1 MNQLQRLTR
10 DDVAI
15 MRWVAQNMIDSK
27 MLPASIDKPEK
38 AIAILMMARE
48 LNVPDWQAVNQIN
61 VIHGKPTVSPQ
72 LMIALI
78 ERSGLLEDMIVES
91 GEGFCSVT
99 MKRFGRTAHKETF
112 TMEHAQKMG
121 LAGKHNW
128 KVQPET
134 MLKWRAVSACA
145 RVAFP
150 HVISGLYTP
159 EEINPDLVVDSD
171 GKIEVTAST
180 YVPQEEK
187 ASNSTQA
194 IEAPEA
200 EEPEIEEEKIIQ
212 MPKQVEAKKEEPAS
226 RTKSEPVPETKKP
239 EKWTDQQ
246 RKIVFARLSEKR
258 PSKTDEEKKAY
269 LRQLAMVESCNDILK
284 AQVDQILATIW
295 KLPPEEK
302 PSVEA
307 SKNPEPE
314 ESPLSR
320 LEEEIMVVKELEDDD
335 PVNLEQL
342 KVLLEVAT
350 SQNKKA
356 LAKSITKKVE
366 GEEKVS
372 KALWKSWVEKINMGE
387 APK

>member
-15 MRWVAQNMIDSK
+15 MRWVAQNMIESK

-112 TMEHAQKMG
+112 TMEHAKKMG

-145 RVAFP
+145 RVSFP

-187 ASNSTQA
+187 ASTSTEA
-194 IEAPEA
+194 IEAE
-200 EEPEIEEEKIIQ
+200 
-212 MPKQVEAKKEEPAS
+212 EAKDPKILELP
-226 RTKSEPVPETKKP
+226 KPETKEEADP
-239 EKWTDQQ
+239 EEVISQNDLIKLWSSLHE
-246 RKIVFARLSEKR
+246 KIPNRDESAGWMKR
-258 PSKTDEEKKAY
+258 VCGWKKIGVASSKELTPAKAA
-269 LRQLAMVESCNDILK
+269 LVQAEID
-284 AQVDQILATIW
+284 
-295 KLPPEEK
+295 KLPDPEPPKTQEPEEK
-302 PSVEA
+302 T
-307 SKNPEPE
+307 KMIKRDRLDN
-314 ESPLSR
+314 ESFSDPKKSALER
-320 LEEEIMVVKELEDDD
+320 LEEELEYVRELEDDD

-366 GEEKVS
+366 GGEKVS
-372 KALWKSWVEKINMGE
+372 KALWKTWVEKINMGE